1 MEYLHIVSVLVI
13 GYIFLF
19 AMAKLLGKTQIT
31 QITPFD
37 FISAIVLG
45 ELVGNALYDEKI
57 GILEIFFAVAVWGVL
72 IFATEIITQKFKRAR
87 KLLEGEPS
95 IVIKKGKIVYEE
107 LRKNHLDIN
116 QLQHLLR
123 SRDVFSIREC
133 EYAILETDGT
143 ISALKKP
150 MYASPTVQDMNLPF
164 NTVGLPVTVI
174 LDGEVV
180 WDNLKS
186 VGWDESK
193 LMSEIKTSGARS
205 VKDVLYAEWKEGE
218 ALHVQTY

>member
-1 MEYLHIVSVLVI
+1 MEYLNIISELVI
-13 GYIFLF
+13 GYILLF
-19 AMAKLLGKTQIT
+19 IMAKLLGKTQIT

-45 ELVGNALYDEKI
+45 ELIGNAFYDKETGLPEI
-57 GILEIFFAVAVWGVL
+57 FLAVTVWGILIYF
-72 IFATEIITQKFKRAR
+72 TEYITQKFKRTR
-87 KLLEGEPS
+87 KMLEGEPS

-107 LRKNHLDIN
+107 LKKNHLDLN

-123 SRDVFSIREC
+123 SKDVFSISEC

-150 MYASPTVQDMNLPF
+150 AYAIPSNKDLGVPI
-164 NTVGLPVTVI
+164 NTVELPVTLI
-174 LDGEVV
+174 IDGEVI

-186 VGWDESK
+186 IGWDDTK
-193 LMSEIKTSGARS
+193 LMNEIKNYGARS
-205 VKDVLYAEWKEGE
+205 IEDVLYAEWKKGE

>member
-1 MEYLHIVSVLVI
+1 MEYLHIISVLVI

-19 AMAKLLGKTQIT
+19 IMAKLLGKTQIT

-45 ELVGNALYDEKI
+45 ELVGNALYDQET
-57 GILEIFFAVAVWGVL
+57 GIPEIFFAVAVWGIL
-72 IFATEIITQKFKRAR
+72 IYATEILTQKFKRAR

-107 LRKNHLDIN
+107 LKKNHLDIN

-123 SRDVFSIREC
+123 SKDVFSIREC

-143 ISALKKP
+143 VSALKKP
-150 MYASPTVQDMNLPF
+150 LYSTPTIQDLNLPI
-164 NTVGLPVTVI
+164 NMIELPVTLI
-174 LDGEVV
+174 LDGEVI

-186 VGWDESK
+186 INWDEAK
-193 LMSEIKTSGARS
+193 LINEIKNNGANN
-205 VKDVLYAEWKEGE
+205 VKGVLYAEWKKGE

>member
-13 GYIFLF
+13 GYFFLF
-19 AMAKLLGKTQIT
+19 IMAKLLGKTQIT

-45 ELVGNALYDEKI
+45 ELVGNALYDQET
-57 GILEIFFAVAVWGVL
+57 GIPEIFFAVAVWGIL
-72 IFATEIITQKFKRAR
+72 IYTTEILTQKFKRAR

-107 LRKNHLDIN
+107 LKKNHLDLN

-123 SRDVFSIREC
+123 SKDVFSIREC

-143 ISALKKP
+143 VSALKKTL
-150 MYASPTVQDMNLPF
+150 YSTPTIGDLKLPII
-164 NTVGLPVTVI
+164 NIELPVTLI
-174 LDGEVV
+174 LDGEVI

-186 VGWDESK
+186 INWDETK
-193 LMSEIKTSGARS
+193 LINEIKNNGANN
-205 VKDVLYAEWKEGE
+205 VKDVLFAEWKKGE

>member
-1 MEYLHIVSVLVI
+1 MEYLHIISVLVI

-19 AMAKLLGKTQIT
+19 IMAKLLGKTQIT

-45 ELVGNALYDEKI
+45 ELVGNALYDQET
-57 GILEIFFAVAVWGVL
+57 GIPEIFFAVAVWGIL
-72 IFATEIITQKFKRAR
+72 IYATEILTQKFKRSR

-107 LRKNHLDIN
+107 LKKNHLDIN

-123 SRDVFSIREC
+123 SKDVFSIREC

-143 ISALKKP
+143 VSALKKP
-150 MYASPTVQDMNLPF
+150 LYSTPTIQDLNLPI
-164 NTVGLPVTVI
+164 NMIELPVTLI
-174 LDGEVV
+174 LDGEVI

-186 VGWDESK
+186 INWDETK
-193 LMSEIKTSGARS
+193 LINEIKNNGANN
-205 VKDVLYAEWKEGE
+205 VKDVLYAEWKKGE

>member
-19 AMAKLLGKTQIT
+19 VMAKLLGKTQIT

-57 GILEIFFAVAVWGVL
+57 GILEIFFAVAVWGIL
-72 IFATEIITQKFKRAR
+72 IYATETLTQKFKRAR

-107 LRKNHLDIN
+107 LKKNHLDLN

-123 SRDVFSIREC
+123 SKDVFSIQEC

-150 MYASPTVQDMNLPF
+150 MYASPTIQDFSLPL
-164 NTVGLPVTVI
+164 NTVELPVTVI

-186 VGWDESK
+186 IGWDETK
-193 LMSEIKTSGARS
+193 LNNEIKANGAVS
-205 VKDVLYAEWKEGE
+205 IKNVLYAEWKKGK

>member
-1 MEYLHIVSVLVI
+1 MEYLHIISVLVI

-19 AMAKLLGKTQIT
+19 IMAKLLGKTQIT

-45 ELVGNALYDEKI
+45 ELVGNALYDQET
-57 GILEIFFAVAVWGVL
+57 GIPEIFFAVAVWGIL
-72 IFATEIITQKFKRAR
+72 IYATEILTQKFKRAR

-107 LRKNHLDIN
+107 LKKNHLDIN

-123 SRDVFSIREC
+123 SKDVFSIREC

-143 ISALKKP
+143 VSALKKP
-150 MYASPTVQDMNLPF
+150 LYSTPTLQDLNLPI
-164 NTVGLPVTVI
+164 NMIELPVTLI
-174 LDGEVV
+174 LDGEVI

-186 VGWDESK
+186 INWDEAK
-193 LMSEIKTSGARS
+193 LINEIKNNGANN
-205 VKDVLYAEWKEGE
+205 VKGVLYAEWKKGE

>member
-1 MEYLHIVSVLVI
+1 MEYLHIISVLVI

-19 AMAKLLGKTQIT
+19 IMAKLLGKTQIT

-45 ELVGNALYDEKI
+45 ELVGNALYDQET
-57 GILEIFFAVAVWGVL
+57 GIPEIFFAVAVWGIL
-72 IFATEIITQKFKRAR
+72 IYATEILTQKFKRAR

-107 LRKNHLDIN
+107 LKKNHLDIN

-123 SRDVFSIREC
+123 SKDVFSIREC

-143 ISALKKP
+143 VSAFKKP
-150 MYASPTVQDMNLPF
+150 LYSTPTVQDLNLPI
-164 NTVGLPVTVI
+164 NMIELPVTLI
-174 LDGEVV
+174 LDGEVI

-186 VGWDESK
+186 INWDETK
-193 LMSEIKTSGARS
+193 LINEINNNGANN
-205 VKDVLYAEWKEGE
+205 VKDVLYAEWKKGE

>member
-1 MEYLHIVSVLVI
+1 MEYLHILSVLGV

-19 AMAKLLGKTQIT
+19 IMAKLLGKTQIT

-45 ELVGNALYDEKI
+45 ELVGNALYDQET
-57 GILEIFFAVAVWGVL
+57 GIPEIFFAVTVWGTL
-72 IFATEIITQKFKRAR
+72 IYATETLTQKYKRAR

-95 IVIKKGKIVYEE
+95 IVIKKGKIIYEE
-107 LRKNHLDIN
+107 LKKNHLDIN

-123 SRDVFSIREC
+123 SKDVFSIREC

-143 ISALKKP
+143 VSALKKP
-150 MYASPTVQDMNLPF
+150 HFAAPTIQDLNLPT
-164 NTVGLPVTVI
+164 NNVELPVTVI

-186 VGWDESK
+186 INWDETILK
-193 LMSEIKTSGARS
+193 NEIKKFGASG
-205 VKDVLYAEWKEGE
+205 VKDVLYAEWKKGE
-218 ALHVQTY
+218 ALHVQKY

>member
-19 AMAKLLGKTQIT
+19 VMAKILGKTQIT

-45 ELVGNALYDEKI
+45 ELVGNALYDEGT
-57 GILEIFFAVAVWGVL
+57 GIFEMFFSVAVWGIL
-72 IFATEIITQKFKRAR
+72 IYATELITQKFKRAR
-87 KLLEGEPS
+87 KILEGDPS

-107 LRKNHLDIN
+107 LKKNHLDLN

-123 SRDVFSIREC
+123 SKDVFSIQEC

-150 MYASPTVQDMNLPF
+150 RYASPTLEDLNLPQ
-164 NTVGLPVTVI
+164 NTVDLPVTVI

-186 VGWDESK
+186 IGWDENRLK
-193 LMSEIKTSGARS
+193 NEITSNGAGS
-205 VKDVLYAEWKEGE
+205 VKDVLYAEWKKGE

>member
-1 MEYLHIVSVLVI
+1 MEYLHIISVLVI

-19 AMAKLLGKTQIT
+19 VMAKLLGKTQIT

-57 GILEIFFAVAVWGVL
+57 GILEMFFAVAVWGIL
-72 IFATEIITQKFKRAR
+72 IYATETLTQKFKRAR

-95 IVIKKGKIVYEE
+95 IVIKKGKIIYEE
-107 LRKNHLDIN
+107 LKKNHLDLN

-123 SRDVFSIREC
+123 SKDVFSIQEC

-150 MYASPTVQDMNLPF
+150 MYASPTIQDLSLPL
-164 NTVGLPVTVI
+164 NTVELPVTVI

-186 VGWDESK
+186 IGWDETK
-193 LMSEIKTSGARS
+193 LNNEIKANGVVSIKN
-205 VKDVLYAEWKEGE
+205 VFYAEWKKGE
-218 ALHVQTY
+218 PLHVQTY

>member
-1 MEYLHIVSVLVI
+1 MEYLHIISVLVI

-19 AMAKLLGKTQIT
+19 IMAKLLGKTQIT

-45 ELVGNALYDEKI
+45 ELVGNALYDQET
-57 GILEIFFAVAVWGVL
+57 GIPEIFFAVAVWGIL
-72 IFATEIITQKFKRAR
+72 IYATEVLTQKFKRAR

-107 LRKNHLDIN
+107 LKKNHLDIN

-123 SRDVFSIREC
+123 SKDVFSIREC

-143 ISALKKP
+143 VSALKKP
-150 MYASPTVQDMNLPF
+150 LYSTPTIQDLNLPI
-164 NTVGLPVTVI
+164 NMIELPVTLI
-174 LDGEVV
+174 LDGEVI

-186 VGWDESK
+186 INWDETK
-193 LMSEIKTSGARS
+193 LINEIKNNGANN
-205 VKDVLYAEWKEGE
+205 VKDVLYAEWKKGE

>member
-1 MEYLHIVSVLVI
+1 MEYLHIISVLVI

-19 AMAKLLGKTQIT
+19 IMAKLLGKTQIT

-45 ELVGNALYDEKI
+45 ELVGNALYDQET
-57 GILEIFFAVAVWGVL
+57 GIPEIFFAVAVWGIL
-72 IFATEIITQKFKRAR
+72 IYATEILTQKFKRAR

-107 LRKNHLDIN
+107 LKKNHLDIN

-123 SRDVFSIREC
+123 SKDVFSIREC

-143 ISALKKP
+143 VSALKKTL
-150 MYASPTVQDMNLPF
+150 YSTPTIQDLNLPI
-164 NTVGLPVTVI
+164 NMIELPVTLI
-174 LDGEVV
+174 LDGEVI

-186 VGWDESK
+186 INWDETK
-193 LMSEIKTSGARS
+193 LINEIKNNGANNI
-205 VKDVLYAEWKEGE
+205 KDVLYAEWKKGE

>member
-186 VGWDESK
+186 VGWDEGK

>member
-1 MEYLHIVSVLVI
+1 MEYLHILSVLVV

-19 AMAKLLGKTQIT
+19 IMAKLLGKTQIT

-45 ELVGNALYDEKI
+45 ELVGNALYDQET
-57 GILEIFFAVAVWGVL
+57 GIPEIFFAVTVWGTL
-72 IFATEIITQKFKRAR
+72 IYATEIITQKYKRAR

-95 IVIKKGKIVYEE
+95 IVIKKGKIIYEE
-107 LRKNHLDIN
+107 LKKNHLDIN

-123 SRDVFSIREC
+123 SKDVFSIREC

-143 ISALKKP
+143 VSALKKP
-150 MYASPTVQDMNLPF
+150 LFAAPTIQDFNLPI
-164 NTVGLPVTVI
+164 NNAELPVTLI

-186 VGWDESK
+186 INWDEKILKNEIIK
-193 LMSEIKTSGARS
+193 LGASG
-205 VKDVLYAEWKEGE
+205 VKDVLYAEWKKGE

>member
-19 AMAKLLGKTQIT
+19 VMAKILGKTQIT

-45 ELVGNALYDEKI
+45 ELVGNALYDEGT
-57 GILEIFFAVAVWGVL
+57 GIFEMFFSVAVWGIL
-72 IFATEIITQKFKRAR
+72 IYATELTTQKFKRAR
-87 KLLEGEPS
+87 KILEGDPS

-107 LRKNHLDIN
+107 LKKNHLDLN

-123 SRDVFSIREC
+123 SKDVFSIQEC

-150 MYASPTVQDMNLPF
+150 RYASPTLEDLNLPQ
-164 NTVGLPVTVI
+164 NTVDLPVTVI

-186 VGWDESK
+186 IGWDENRLK
-193 LMSEIKTSGARS
+193 NEITSNGAGS
-205 VKDVLYAEWKEGE
+205 VKDVLYAEWKKGE

>member
-1 MEYLHIVSVLVI
+1 MEYLHIINVLVI

-19 AMAKLLGKTQIT
+19 IMAKLLGKTQIT

-45 ELVGNALYDEKI
+45 ELVGNALYDQET
-57 GILEIFFAVAVWGVL
+57 GIPEIFFAVAVWGTL
-72 IFATEIITQKFKRAR
+72 IYATEILTQKFKRAR

-95 IVIKKGKIVYEE
+95 IVIKKGRIVYEE
-107 LRKNHLDIN
+107 LKKNHLDLN

-123 SRDVFSIREC
+123 SKDVFSIREC

-143 ISALKKP
+143 VSALKKP
-150 MYASPTVQDMNLPF
+150 LYSTPTIRDLKLPK
-164 NTVGLPVTVI
+164 NKIELPVTLI
-174 LDGEVV
+174 LDGEVI

-186 VGWDESK
+186 INWDETN
-193 LMSEIKTSGARS
+193 LIHEIKSNGANN
-205 VKDVLYAEWKEGE
+205 VKDVLYAEWKKGE

>member
-1 MEYLHIVSVLVI
+1 MEYLHIISVLVI

-19 AMAKLLGKTQIT
+19 IMAKLLGKTQIT

-45 ELVGNALYDEKI
+45 ELVGNALYDQET
-57 GILEIFFAVAVWGVL
+57 GIPEIFFAVAVWGTL
-72 IFATEIITQKFKRAR
+72 IYATEILTQKFKRAR

-95 IVIKKGKIVYEE
+95 IVIKKGRIVYEE
-107 LRKNHLDIN
+107 LKKNHLDLN

-123 SRDVFSIREC
+123 SKDVFSIREC

-143 ISALKKP
+143 VSALKKP
-150 MYASPTVQDMNLPF
+150 LYSTPTIGDLKLPI
-164 NTVGLPVTVI
+164 NKIELPVTLI
-174 LDGEVV
+174 LDGEVI

-186 VGWDESK
+186 INWDETN
-193 LMSEIKTSGARS
+193 LIHEIKSSGANN
-205 VKDVLYAEWKEGE
+205 VKDVLYAEWKKGE

>member
-1 MEYLHIVSVLVI
+1 MEYLHIVSVMVI

-19 AMAKLLGKTQIT
+19 VMAKILGKTQIT

-45 ELVGNALYDEKI
+45 ELVGNALYDEGT
-57 GILEIFFAVAVWGVL
+57 GIFEMFFSVAVWGIL
-72 IFATEIITQKFKRAR
+72 IYATELTTQKFKRAR
-87 KLLEGEPS
+87 KILEGDPS

-107 LRKNHLDIN
+107 LKKNHLDLN

-123 SRDVFSIREC
+123 SKDVFSIQEC

-150 MYASPTVQDMNLPF
+150 RYASPTLEDLNLPQ
-164 NTVGLPVTVI
+164 NTVDLPVTVI

-186 VGWDESK
+186 IGWDENRLK
-193 LMSEIKTSGARS
+193 NEITSNGAGS
-205 VKDVLYAEWKEGE
+205 VKDVLYAEWKKGE

>member
-1 MEYLHIVSVLVI
+1 MEYLHILSVLVV
-13 GYIFLF
+13 GFIFLF
-19 AMAKLLGKTQIT
+19 IMAKLLGKTQIT

-45 ELVGNALYDEKI
+45 ELVGNALYDQET
-57 GILEIFFAVAVWGVL
+57 GIPEIFFAVTVWGTL
-72 IFATEIITQKFKRAR
+72 IYATEIITQKYKRAR

-95 IVIKKGKIVYEE
+95 IVIKKGKIIYEE
-107 LRKNHLDIN
+107 LKKNHLDIN

-123 SRDVFSIREC
+123 SKDVFSIREC

-143 ISALKKP
+143 VSALKKP
-150 MYASPTVQDMNLPF
+150 LFAAPTIQDLNLPI
-164 NTVGLPVTVI
+164 NNAELPVTLI

-186 VGWDESK
+186 INWDEK
-193 LMSEIKTSGARS
+193 ILKNEIKKLGASG
-205 VKDVLYAEWKEGE
+205 VKDVLYAEWKKGE

>member
-1 MEYLHIVSVLVI
+1 MKYLHILSVLVI

-19 AMAKLLGKTQIT
+19 IMAKLLGKTQIT

-45 ELVGNALYDEKI
+45 ELVGNALYDQET
-57 GILEIFFAVAVWGVL
+57 GILEIFFAVTVWGTL
-72 IFATEIITQKFKRAR
+72 IYATETLTQKFKRAR

-95 IVIKKGKIVYEE
+95 IVIKKGKIIFEE
-107 LRKNHLDIN
+107 LKKNHLDLN

-123 SRDVFSIREC
+123 SKDVFSIREC

-143 ISALKKP
+143 VSAFKKP
-150 MYASPTVQDMNLPF
+150 LYATPTIQDLNLPIY
-164 NTVGLPVTVI
+164 NAELPVTLI

-186 VGWDESK
+186 INWDETILK
-193 LMSEIKTSGARS
+193 NEIKKYGASG
-205 VKDVLYAEWKEGE
+205 VKDVLYAEWKKGE

>member
-1 MEYLHIVSVLVI
+1 
-13 GYIFLF
+13 
-19 AMAKLLGKTQIT
+19 
-31 QITPFD
+31 
-37 FISAIVLG
+37 
-45 ELVGNALYDEKI
+45 
-57 GILEIFFAVAVWGVL
+57 
-72 IFATEIITQKFKRAR
+72 
-87 KLLEGEPS
+87 
-95 IVIKKGKIVYEE
+95 
-107 LRKNHLDIN
+107 
-116 QLQHLLR
+116 
-123 SRDVFSIREC
+123 
-133 EYAILETDGT
+133 
-143 ISALKKP
+143 
-150 MYASPTVQDMNLPF
+150 MNLPF

>member
-19 AMAKLLGKTQIT
+19 VMAKVLGKTQIT

-45 ELVGNALYDEKI
+45 ELVGNALYDEEI
-57 GILEIFFAVAVWGVL
+57 GILEIFFAVAVWGIL
-72 IFATEIITQKFKRAR
+72 IYATETLTQKFKRAR
-87 KLLEGEPS
+87 KFLEGEPS

-107 LRKNHLDIN
+107 LKKNHLDLN

-123 SRDVFSIREC
+123 SKDVFSIREC

-150 MYASPTVQDMNLPF
+150 VYASPTIQDLNLPL
-164 NTVGLPVTVI
+164 NTVELPVTVI

-186 VGWDESK
+186 IGWDEIR
-193 LMSEIKTSGARS
+193 LNNEIKANGAVS
-205 VKDVLYAEWKEGE
+205 IKKVLYAEWKEGE

>member
-1 MEYLHIVSVLVI
+1 MEYLHILSVLVI
-13 GYIFLF
+13 GYFFLF
-19 AMAKLLGKTQIT
+19 IMAKLLGKTQIT

-45 ELVGNALYDEKI
+45 ELVGNALYDQET
-57 GILEIFFAVAVWGVL
+57 GIPEIFFAVTVWGTL
-72 IFATEIITQKFKRAR
+72 IYATETLTQKFKRAR

-95 IVIKKGKIVYEE
+95 IVIKKGKIIFEE
-107 LRKNHLDIN
+107 LKKNHLDIN

-123 SRDVFSIREC
+123 AKDVFSIREC

-143 ISALKKP
+143 ISALKKAL
-150 MYASPTVQDMNLPF
+150 YSTPTIQDLNLPL
-164 NTVGLPVTVI
+164 NNPELSVTLI

-186 VGWDESK
+186 INWDETILK
-193 LMSEIKTSGARS
+193 NEIKKFGANGI
-205 VKDVLYAEWKEGE
+205 KDVLYAEWKKGE